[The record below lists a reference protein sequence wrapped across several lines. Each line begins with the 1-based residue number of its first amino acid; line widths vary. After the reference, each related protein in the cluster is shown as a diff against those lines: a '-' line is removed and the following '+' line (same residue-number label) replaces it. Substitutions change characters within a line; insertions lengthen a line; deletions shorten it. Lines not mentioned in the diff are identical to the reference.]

1 MRAPATRTPT
11 RLAAALSTTLWASAS
26 MAQELPPPPPP
37 APTTAP
43 ATAPTNLLARSVE
56 PAMDEG
62 LRLAV
67 HLLRTRQTE
76 DAVAVLARM
85 VQERGVDVRGYD
97 PVAVLF
103 RLANGRARPGLP
115 TGGALPLGAPPPA
128 APPAPEGEDLPPPPP
143 SDEVVRARVIDGLV
157 ERLARW
163 DEAGAR
169 SFLESAATEASFAG
183 PEGAT
188 LRALRLLTRG
198 GVSTVGALS
207 GGYATNGL
215 FAPTSRY
222 ASNLLLPDR
231 PAGTIEGL
239 EVLTLYVSMASYGL
253 ILGTWGGL
261 AATHDNRNALRV
273 ALPLTGITAGIVGA
287 ILLDRSRSVR
297 RGRGYAFNSGLVLGT
312 LAGTAAVI
320 YADPDDPVDGWGW
333 ALGATTLGIGAAL
346 GISHLVDALPGS
358 VNYVTSAGLWGSMVG
373 LSLSLAVDGDHTR
386 GQTLA
391 SGMLIGEGVGVVL
404 AMLSADAL
412 KPTPSQTR
420 WADVGACVGGMLG
433 ASLGAGAGS
442 LQGVGV
448 GTAIGILTGGALAW
462 FAAMPGEADR
472 STYLQRNAA
481 RELPLRF
488 GVAPVP
494 GGAMLHVGM

>member
-1 MRAPATRTPT
+1 MRAPATRTPA
-11 RLAAALSTTLWASAS
+11 RLAALSTTLWASAS
-26 MAQELPPPPPP
+26 LAQEFPPPPPP
-37 APTTAP
+37 TPAPTA
-43 ATAPTNLLARSVE
+43 LLARSPE
-56 PAMDEG
+56 APMDEG

-76 DAVAVLARM
+76 EAVAVLARM

-115 TGGALPLGAPPPA
+115 TGGAIPVGAPTAATPP
-128 APPAPEGEDLPPPPP
+128 PPSGEDLPPPPP

-169 SFLESAATEASFAG
+169 SFLQSATTEASFEG
-183 PEGAT
+183 PEAET
-188 LRALRLLTRG
+188 LRALRVLTRG
-198 GVSTVGALS
+198 GVSTVGPLS
-207 GGYATNGL
+207 GGYVSSGRYTPPLG
-215 FAPTSRY
+215 FA
-222 ASNLLLPDR
+222 ANLLLPDR

-239 EVLTLYVSMASYGL
+239 EVLTLYVSLASYGL

-261 AATHDNRNALRV
+261 AATRDNRNALRV

-287 ILLDRSRSVR
+287 IVLDRSRAVR
-297 RGRGYAFNSGLVLGT
+297 RGRGYAVNSGLVLGT

-320 YADPDDPVDGWGW
+320 YADADEPVDGWAW
-333 ALGATTLGIGAAL
+333 VLGSTTLGIGAAL
-346 GISHLVDALPGS
+346 GISHVVDALPGS

-373 LSLSLAVDGDHTR
+373 LSLGLAVDGDRAR

-433 ASLGAGAGS
+433 ASLGAGADSVEGI
-442 LQGVGV
+442 GVGM
-448 GTAIGILTGGALAW
+448 AIGILTGGALAW
-462 FAAMPGEADR
+462 FAATPSEADR
-472 STYLQRNAA
+472 ATYLQRNAA

>member
-1 MRAPATRTPT
+1 MRAPASPTPA
-11 RLAAALSTTLWASAS
+11 RLAATLSATLWASAS
-26 MAQELPPPPPP
+26 IAQELPPPPPP
-37 APTTAP
+37 PPTTAP
-43 ATAPTNLLARSVE
+43 TAAPTELLARSPE

-85 VQERGVDVRGYD
+85 VQERAVDVRGYD

-115 TGGALPLGAPPPA
+115 TGGALPVGAPPP
-128 APPAPEGEDLPPPPP
+128 PAPTAPAGEDLPPPPP

-169 SFLESAATEASFAG
+169 SFLDSATTEASFAG
-183 PEGAT
+183 PEGET

-207 GGYATNGL
+207 GGYAAADRSVPGL
-215 FAPTSRY
+215 GY
-222 ASNLLLPDR
+222 ALNQLLPDR
-231 PAGTIEGL
+231 PPGTIEGL
-239 EVLTLYVSMASYGL
+239 EVLTLYVSLASYGL

-261 AATHDNRNALRV
+261 AATDDNRNALRV

-287 ILLDRSRSVR
+287 IVLDRSRSVR
-297 RGRGYAFNSGLVLGT
+297 RGRGYALNSGLVLGT

-320 YADPDDPVDGWGW
+320 YDDTDHAVDGWAW
-333 ALGATTLGIGAAL
+333 VLGATTLGIGASL
-346 GISHLVDALPGS
+346 GIAHVVDALPGS

-373 LSLSLAVDGDHTR
+373 LSISLAIDGDHPR
-386 GQTLA
+386 GQTTA

-433 ASLGAGAGS
+433 ASLGAGS
-442 LQGVGV
+442 DSVQGVGV
-448 GTAIGILTGGALAW
+448 GMAIGILTGGALAW

-481 RELPLRF
+481 RDLPLRF

>member
-1 MRAPATRTPT
+1 MRAHAIRTT
-11 RLAAALSTTLWASAS
+11 LRLAASLSSTLWASAS
-26 MAQELPPPPPP
+26 IAQELPPPPPP
-37 APTTAP
+37 STPV
-43 ATAPTNLLARSVE
+43 TAPTELLARSPE

-76 DAVAVLARM
+76 EAVAVLARM

-115 TGGALPLGAPPPA
+115 TGGALPVGAPPPSAPPPA
-128 APPAPEGEDLPPPPP
+128 ATGEDLPPPPP
-143 SDEVVRARVIDGLV
+143 SDGVVRARVIDGLV

-169 SFLESAATEASFAG
+169 SFLESATTAASFEG
-183 PEGAT
+183 PDAET

-207 GGYATNGL
+207 GGYATT
-215 FAPTSRY
+215 ARY
-222 ASNLLLPDR
+222 APPLGFAANLLLPDR
-231 PAGTIEGL
+231 PPGTIEGV
-239 EVLTLYVSMASYGL
+239 EVLTLYVSLASYGL

-261 AATHDNRNALRV
+261 AATDDNRNALRV

-287 ILLDRSRSVR
+287 IVLDRSRAVR
-297 RGRGYAFNSGLVLGT
+297 RGRGYALNSGLVLGT

-320 YADPDDPVDGWGW
+320 YDDTDHAVDGWAW
-333 ALGATTLGIGAAL
+333 VLGATTLGIGASL
-346 GISHLVDALPGS
+346 GIAHVVDALPGS

-373 LSLSLAVDGDHTR
+373 LSLSLAIDGDHPR
-386 GQTLA
+386 GQTTA

-433 ASLGAGAGS
+433 ASLGAGADS
-442 LQGVGV
+442 VQGVGV
-448 GTAIGILTGGALAW
+448 GMAIGILTGGALAW
-462 FAAMPGEADR
+462 FAAMPSEADR
-472 STYLQRNAA
+472 ATYLQRNAA
-481 RELPLRF
+481 RDLPLRF